1 MLSPKG
7 PPLTAFAFLKT
18 WHCSCNDLSQERMAS
33 LIYIL
38 LSLIMCI
45 PIWRRSKAYWVQH
58 GSMSSVF
65 IDSYA
70 ESHSSQL
77 TICKFL
83 VGPSFIWRK
92 IFSEAEP
99 WLFHF
104 QPDMDFIMDKHRQSA
119 SFPSNRINVQ
129 TLPYSVILLKTILP
143 TWVSLTRVE
152 PTLFSNLSWLLKTKH
167 NFVLF

>member
-104 QPDMDFIMDKHRQSA
+104 QP
-119 SFPSNRINVQ
+119 NVQ